1 MGAALTHENFAAH
14 LNTKFRIQ
22 IDEANTVE
30 LALAEVSELNL
41 SPGQEQ
47 FSIVFRGPL
56 EMFLGQGMREFKHDE
71 MGDFQLFLVPIK
83 RDEDGFSY
91 ESVFNR
97 LRK

>member
-22 IDEANTVE
+22 LDEANTVE

-41 SPGQEQ
+41 LPGQEQ

-83 RDEDGFSY
+83 QDEDGFSY